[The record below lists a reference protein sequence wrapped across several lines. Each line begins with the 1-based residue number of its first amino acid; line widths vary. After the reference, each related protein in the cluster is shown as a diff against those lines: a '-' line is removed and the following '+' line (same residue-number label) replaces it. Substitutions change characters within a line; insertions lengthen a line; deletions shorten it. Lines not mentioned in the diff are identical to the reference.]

1 MTCRRRP
8 SSWFRS
14 HTTCRTDPRSRR
26 GRRPAVVAL
35 GSGALRCGEGD
46 RQQSG
51 PWVCSDHSR
60 QKHGGFSMAQA
71 GWYADPTGTGGD
83 RWWDG
88 SVWTVDVVGS
98 RVRMQPSGRPQTEAL
113 HVDTDI
119 PNALL
124 IPSLHAQ
131 LAQRR

>member
-1 MTCRRRP
+1 M
-8 SSWFRS
+8 
-14 HTTCRTDPRSRR
+14 
-26 GRRPAVVAL
+26 
-35 GSGALRCGEGD
+35 
-46 RQQSG
+46 
-51 PWVCSDHSR
+51 
-60 QKHGGFSMAQA
+60 
-71 GWYADPTGTGGD
+71 
-83 RWWDG
+83 
-88 SVWTVDVVGS
+88 GS